1 MLGPDGSTA
10 YISPD
15 KVAANEANGA
25 EVGIRMLGPD
35 GSKAVIPF
43 SKQDV
48 NQQNG
53 AKWDSSS
60 PDNDAAKAFLT
71 QRSVSQ
77 SRSSTRGKAMV
88 TGPDGTPMFM
98 DVPPGQEA
106 STEAANQKGAAT
118 GAAIGAGTLATAGLG
133 AALAAP
139 GIITEEVATGLLDEF
154 GEPITREIIK
164 QGPSLVGKGFQV
176 TAQWAAAHP
185 TTAKAIIE
193 IAGVTGA
200 VQIWNRLSK
209 LAKEFGK

>member
-1 MLGPDGSTA
+1 MGALGRALSGYTPPSSAPATNTAQPAQAQPDPTQDSTSPQQILMLGPDGSTA

-88 TGPDGTPMFM
+88 T
-98 DVPPGQEA
+98 EA
-106 STEAANQKGAAT
+106 
-118 GAAIGAGTLATAGLG
+118 
-133 AALAAP
+133 
-139 GIITEEVATGLLDEF
+139 
-154 GEPITREIIK
+154 
-164 QGPSLVGKGFQV
+164 
-176 TAQWAAAHP
+176 
-185 TTAKAIIE
+185 
-193 IAGVTGA
+193 
-200 VQIWNRLSK
+200 
-209 LAKEFGK
+209 